1 MNLLKINN
9 TIINDLQNYILDNLN
24 KEVKIAVETMQDNSC
39 KHYLVINNY
48 CFLKNKPNFYQV
60 FCKIIEKQNLDTDN
74 IYNLL
79 NNLLSNK
86 FNVLGNDFYF
96 ANKIDVLQRV
106 GGNDYGLYLGLD
118 FESHIYIAPNY
129 LQFEL
134 KEVEINVDNDII
146 DIKKEDA
153 K

>member
-9 TIINDLQNYILDNLN
+9 TIINYLQNHILDNFN
-24 KEVKIAVETMQDNSC
+24 KEVKIEVETMQNNAC
-39 KHYLVINNY
+39 KYYLVINNY

-60 FCKIIEKQNLDTDN
+60 FCKIIEKQNLDKDN
-74 IYNLL
+74 DINLL

-86 FNVLGNDFYF
+86 FNILGNNFYF

-118 FESHIYIAPNY
+118 FESHIYIAPTEI
-129 LQFEL
+129 QFEL
-134 KEVEINVDNDII
+134 KEVEIDVDNDII
-146 DIKKEDA
+146 KIKKEDT